1 MFWLFKK
8 KKDKS
13 TCSTNMIRN
22 LYHPDI
28 QKILSEHLKFYNY
41 IQETTDFDPYNY
53 SNNLNFL
60 FHLYA
65 AELIRLNKEIETMKE
80 RLRDV

>member
-8 KKDKS
+8 KSKHTPWS
-13 TCSTNMIRN
+13 GMIRS

-80 RLRDV
+80 RLSRNV